1 MPKEYQSGRRF
12 RYFFIIT
19 AAIIAIAS
27 VWATNILVNKLKEEE
42 HKKIE
47 LWAETIAL
55 LANQAL
61 FTEDVNNEDLL
72 EDKNIEELLSNYD
85 SHLLKILESN
95 TNIPRIMV
103 DDLNQ
108 LAGEYGIGYANI
120 EIPLDEDSIFI
131 QKKIKAFRK
140 KHDPIQIKIPIQID
154 ENTIQYNYQY
164 VYYDDS
170 TVLKQLK
177 FFPFVQLTVV
187 AIFIIISFLAL
198 SSAQRAEQNRVWV
211 GLSKETAHQLG
222 TPISSL
228 MAWVEYFK
236 TKEIDSKLLNE
247 MDKDVQRLKIIAERF
262 SKIGSQAEPESIDLA
277 TAIGNAIEYMG
288 KRISSKVMISTALP
302 DEPINVLMN
311 ESLFGWTLENLI
323 KNGVDAMEG
332 QGEIKIHAFRKD
344 KKVIMDISDTGKGI
358 PKSKFDTIFH
368 PGYTTKKRGWGLGL
382 SLVKR
387 IIESYQKGKI
397 YVYKSELG
405 KGTTFRIELRVES

>member
-1 MPKEYQSGRRF
+1 MSKEYQSGSRF

-27 VWATNILVNKLKEEE
+27 VWATNFLVKELKEEE
-42 HKKIE
+42 YKKIMI
-47 LWAETIAL
+47 WAETVSLIATQTL
-55 LANQAL
+55 SEDANNSDFFEDTDSMNL
-61 FTEDVNNEDLL
+61 FN
-72 EDKNIEELLSNYD
+72 NYD
-85 SHLLKILESN
+85 RHLLKIIENNTTIPVIIMTDSN
-95 TNIPRIMV
+95 QVFQTN
-103 DDLNQ
+103 DLLPTN
-108 LAGEYGIGYANI
+108 
-120 EIPLDEDSIFI
+120 DSVFI
-131 QKKIKAFRK
+131 QKKIKAFRN
-140 KHDPIQIKIPIQID
+140 KHDPIPIQIPIQID
-154 ENTIQYNYQY
+154 DNTVQYDYQY

-170 TVLKQLK
+170 TVLKQLQL
-177 FFPFVQLTVV
+177 FPYIQLSVV

-198 SSAQRAEQNRVWV
+198 NSVQRAEQNRVWV

-236 TKEIDSKLLNE
+236 TKEVDSTLLNE
-247 MDKDVQRLKIIAERF
+247 MNKDVQRLEIIAERF
-262 SKIGSQAEPESIDLA
+262 SKIGFQGESESMDLA
-277 TAIGNAIEYMG
+277 VAIGNAIEYMS
-288 KRISSKVMISTALP
+288 KRISSKVTISTDLP
-302 DEPINVLMN
+302 DEPVNILMN
-311 ESLFGWTLENLI
+311 ESLLGWTLENLI
-323 KNGVDAMEG
+323 KNGVDAMDG
-332 QGEIKIHAFRKD
+332 QGEIGIRVFRKD

-405 KGTTFRIELRVES
+405 KGTTFRVEL